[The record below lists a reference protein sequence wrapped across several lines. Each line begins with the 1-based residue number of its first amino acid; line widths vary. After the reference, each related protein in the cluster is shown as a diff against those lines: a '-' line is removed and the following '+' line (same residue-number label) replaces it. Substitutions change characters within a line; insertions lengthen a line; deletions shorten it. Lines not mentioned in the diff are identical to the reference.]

1 MPVPEN
7 ALFALAAAASWGG
20 GDFSGGMGVKAAGG
34 TATGALRLVIVA
46 HAASLAVLTVLC
58 VVSRTPWPHGAA
70 MVWALGAGTAVGV
83 SLTAFYISLSRGAM
97 GVSAAVSGVLAAAI
111 PAVVSMATEGAPG
124 SLRLAGFALALAAI
138 WVIAAGDSPE
148 NAPEDKSAG
157 RKTMGLAI
165 VGGLGFGFYFVA
177 LRMSNG
183 LGVMEPI
190 ALARAASLVTCLVL
204 LAIIS
209 WHGKSS
215 PLLPTSQNRDDH
227 PSEQMRSPGTPD
239 VGHPAAWLS
248 REAVG
253 WAMGVAL
260 LDTGGN
266 LLLVAATRTGRLDVA
281 AVLASL
287 YTAATILLAAWR
299 LHEHPTKRQ
308 LAGMVAALV
317 AVVMITI

>member
-34 TATGALRLVIVA
+34 TTAGALRLVIVA
-46 HAASLAVLTVLC
+46 HATSLTVLTLLC
-58 VVSRTPWPHGAA
+58 VATGVAWPHGAA
-70 MVWALGAGTAVGV
+70 MVWALAAGAAVGV

-111 PAVVSMATEGAPG
+111 PAVVSMATEGVPG
-124 SLRLAGFALALAAI
+124 SLRLAGFAVALGAI

-148 NAPEDKSAG
+148 NADVRYEIRDAKQIAPRMPNLTSHISHLVSG
-157 RKTMGLAI
+157 TMALAI
-165 VGGLGFGFYFVA
+165 IGGLGFGFYFVA

-204 LAIIS
+204 LALVS
-209 WHGKSS
+209 WRGKSAM
-215 PLLPTSQNRDDH
+215 PQ
-227 PSEQMRSPGTPD
+227 QPGP
-239 VGHPAAWLS
+239 WLT
-248 REAVG
+248 RVAVG
-253 WAMGVAL
+253 WALGVAL

-287 YTAATILLAAWR
+287 YTAGTILLAAWR
-299 LHEHPTKRQ
+299 LHERPTKRQ
-308 LAGMVAALV
+308 MAGMVAALV